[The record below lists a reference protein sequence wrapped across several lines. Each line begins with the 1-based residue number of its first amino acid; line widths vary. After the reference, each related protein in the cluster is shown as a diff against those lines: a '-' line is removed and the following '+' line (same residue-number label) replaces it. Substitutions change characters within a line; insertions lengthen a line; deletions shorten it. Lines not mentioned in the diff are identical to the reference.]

1 MEPMNKVTLL
11 TNNAFGNPHLL
22 QGLLQI
28 CHHLIHYRWSSNSI
42 IGIII
47 LTAACYGWSSSFA
60 VVCGWGVIVFRIG
73 IITRILCTAC
83 GIRRSFAVVVRC
95 GRKVGFGVGSGS
107 SSVSFSATAAAATAT
122 TLAAAAS
129 NAAVSA
135 EAPVSAEKAKVQPA
149 LNDLLI

>member
-1 MEPMNKVTLL
+1 MNCLANASELVSLL
-11 TNNAFGNPHLL
+11 IEVSDTIDKCFGNPHLL

-73 IITRILCTAC
+73 IITR
-83 GIRRSFAVVVRC
+83 
-95 GRKVGFGVGSGS
+95 
-107 SSVSFSATAAAATAT
+107 
-122 TLAAAAS
+122 
-129 NAAVSA
+129 
-135 EAPVSAEKAKVQPA
+135 
-149 LNDLLI
+149 